1 MKLKHTILACCMPA
15 FSACDND
22 ENVPVVTLEGTLRWT
37 GDIATDGCGFI
48 LTVNDNSTKY
58 KPAHDTNIP
67 SAYQTGEPINVIVKA
82 QLYNETT
89 RPCWSSTEFH
99 KIEVLS
105 VKRK

>member
-1 MKLKHTILACCMPA
+1 MKLRHTILACCLLA
-15 FSACDND
+15 FSACDKD
-22 ENVPVVTLEGTLRWT
+22 ENVPVVTLEGTLSWT
-37 GDIATDGCGFI
+37 GNMATDGCGYI
-48 LTVNDNSTKY
+48 LTVSENNTQY

-67 SAYQTGEPINVIVKA
+67 DSYQTGEPINVIVKA

-89 RPCWSSTEFH
+89 RACWSVAEFH